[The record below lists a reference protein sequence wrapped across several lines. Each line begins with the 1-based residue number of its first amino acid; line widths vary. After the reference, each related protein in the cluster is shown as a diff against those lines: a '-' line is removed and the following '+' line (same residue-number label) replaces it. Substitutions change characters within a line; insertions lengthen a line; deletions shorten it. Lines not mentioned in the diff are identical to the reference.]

1 MQDDVARWF
10 AGRTFHGW
18 SWTAADLATWLRS
31 DGCGTGVTVVL
42 PARNEQATV
51 GAIVETLVRD
61 LVDGV
66 PLVDEV
72 VVMDSGSTDRTA
84 AVATAAGA
92 RVVHVDSVAPDLGVG
107 RGKGD
112 ALWKSLLA
120 TTGDLL
126 VFLDA
131 DLRDFTSSYVVGL
144 LGPLVLHPE
153 IAYVKATYDRP
164 VATTPG
170 VAPAGGGRVT
180 ELLAR
185 PLLNAWWPQ
194 LSGFVQP
201 LSGEYAGRRSVLE
214 QVPFVAGYGVE
225 VGLLIDLLALV
236 GLDGL
241 AQVDLERRVHRHQ
254 PDQSLGRMSGE
265 LLQAMV
271 RRLPAGAPRPR
282 AELDQYV
289 RGPGGGYEVVPWLL
303 PTIERP
309 PVATIRPAAAGPV
322 RSPAGADGAGSARRG
337 VVVAQGPSRPSS
349 RPPEAGVVRDQ
360 PAAVEAP
367 GHRSR
372 TVLVN
377 AGPWIPVP
385 PADYGGIENVIA
397 TLVDGLRDAG
407 HRVVLAT
414 VGASTVT
421 ADDLV
426 CAFDEGQLPRLAG
439 PYGDVV
445 GIAHAHMQAVVDR
458 VLSDPTIDIVHD
470 HLEVVGP
477 ATLACLPPGT
487 PPVLQTLHWDLAK
500 HERFYRS
507 FDGRGR
513 VAFAAVSDSQLAAAP
528 ANLRRQT
535 LGVVPLTAP
544 VDPRPPEPPGEHLL
558 TLGRLTPLKGYDI
571 AARLCRAHGHRLV
584 MAGPL
589 GGFADRDALERAL
602 AAPDGRVGGYPDVR
616 HFFADIEPLLD
627 GDLVRW
633 VGAVGGEA
641 KDRLLRTARAV
652 LFPLRWNEPGGT
664 AIVEALLAG
673 VPVVG
678 FRRGVLP
685 SLVDH
690 GVTGFVADTEDELA
704 GYLTRLDELDR
715 HEIWRRASARFAPAG
730 MAATYIRLYD
740 DLIDRCGTRDRRLA
754 RMAS

>member
-10 AGRTFHGW
+10 AARTFHGW
-18 SWTAADLATWLRS
+18 GWTATDLAARRRGP
-31 DGCGTGVTVVL
+31 DGRTGVTAVL

-61 LVDGV
+61 LVHDV
-66 PLVDEV
+66 RLLDEV

-84 AVATAAGA
+84 QVATDAGA
-92 RVVHVDSVAPDLGVG
+92 RVVHVDSVAPQLGAG

-112 ALWKSLLA
+112 ALWKGLLA
-120 TTGDLL
+120 TEGELL

-131 DLRDFTSSYVVGL
+131 DLEEFTSRYVVGL
-144 LGPLVLHPE
+144 VGPLVLHPE

-164 VATTPG
+164 VASTPG
-170 VAPAGGGRVT
+170 MAPAGGGRVT

-185 PLLNAWWPQ
+185 PLLNAWWPR

-225 VGLLIDLLALV
+225 VGLLVDLLRLV

-241 AQVDLERRVHRHQ
+241 AQVDLERRVHRNQ
-254 PDQSLGRMSGE
+254 ADQSLGRMSGE
-265 LLQAMV
+265 LLQALA
-271 RRLPAGAPRPR
+271 RRLPDGAPATR
-282 AELDQYV
+282 AELDQFV
-289 RGPGGGYEVVPWLL
+289 RGPGGAYEAVPWLL
-303 PTIERP
+303 PNVERP
-309 PVATIRPAAAGPV
+309 PVAALRRGRGGAVPSLVRPAVRGVGSAARLPAQPRDGLVPDAAAPAIPV
-322 RSPAGADGAGSARRG
+322 RPAT
-337 VVVAQGPSRPSS
+337 GPC
-349 RPPEAGVVRDQ
+349 
-360 PAAVEAP
+360 
-367 GHRSR
+367 R

-377 AGPWIPVP
+377 AGPWIAVP

-397 TLVDGLRDAG
+397 TLVDELRRAG
-407 HRVVLAT
+407 HRVILAS
-414 VGASTVT
+414 VGASTAAV
-421 ADDLV
+421 DDLV

-458 VLSDPTIDIVHD
+458 VLCDPTIDVVHD

-477 ATLACLPPGT
+477 ATLAHLPPGT

-500 HERFYRS
+500 HPRFYSS
-507 FDGRGR
+507 FDGHGR
-513 VAFAAVSDSQLAAAP
+513 VAFAAVSDSQLAAAA

-535 LGVVPLTAP
+535 LGVVPLAAP
-544 VDPRPPEPPGEHLL
+544 VDPRPPEPAGDHLL
-558 TLGRLTPLKGYDI
+558 TLGRLTPLKGYDV
-571 AARLCRAHGHRLV
+571 AARLCRRDGHRLV
-584 MAGPL
+584 LAGPL
-589 GGFADRDALERAL
+589 GGFHDRDALDRAL
-602 AAPDGRVGGYPDVR
+602 ADPDSRVRGYPDVR

-627 GDLVRW
+627 GELVRW

-641 KDRLLRTARAV
+641 KDRVLRTARAV

-690 GVTGFVADTEDELA
+690 GVTGFVTDNEDELA
-704 GYLTRLDELDR
+704 GYLGRVGELDR
-715 HEIWRRASARFAPAG
+715 RGIWERASARFAPAG
-730 MAATYIRLYD
+730 MAAAYARLYD
-740 DLIDRCGTRDRRLA
+740 DLIARCRRPDRVPTPA
-754 RMAS
+754 AS

>member
-1 MQDDVARWF
+1 MHDDVARWF
-10 AGRTFHGW
+10 SERTYHGW
-18 SWTAADLATWLRS
+18 RWTAADLAGRQRGP
-31 DGCGTGVTVVL
+31 DGRTGVTVVL

-51 GAIVETLVRD
+51 GIIVETLVRD
-61 LVDGV
+61 LVRGV
-66 PLVDEV
+66 PLLDEV

-84 AVATAAGA
+84 QVATDAGA
-92 RVVHVDSVAPDLGVG
+92 RVVHVDSVAADLGAG

-112 ALWKSLLA
+112 ALWKGLLA
-120 TTGDLL
+120 TEGELL
-126 VFLDA
+126 VFLDS
-131 DLRDFTSSYVVGL
+131 DLEDFTSRYVVGL
-144 LGPLVLHPE
+144 VGPLVLHPE

-164 VATTPG
+164 IASTPG
-170 VAPAGGGRVT
+170 VEPAGGGRVT

-225 VGLLIDLLALV
+225 VGLLVDLLRLV

-254 PDQSLGRMSGE
+254 TDQALGRMSGE

-271 RRLPAGAPRPR
+271 RRLPGGGPASR
-282 AELDQYV
+282 AELDQFV
-289 RGPGGGYEVVPWLL
+289 RGRGGAYEAVPWQL
-303 PTIERP
+303 PNAERP
-309 PVATIRPAAAGPV
+309 PVAEV
-322 RSPAGADGAGSARRG
+322 RRG
-337 VVVAQGPSRPSS
+337 AVRRPSS
-349 RPPEAGVVRDQ
+349 RPLAGDVDATLRLAARPRSAGVADR
-360 PAAVEAP
+360 PGAVPQGRP
-367 GHRSR
+367 GTGPSR

-377 AGPWIPVP
+377 AGPWIAVP

-397 TLVDGLRDAG
+397 TLVEELRAAG
-407 HRVVLAT
+407 HRVVLAS
-414 VGASTVT
+414 VGASEIAV
-421 ADDLV
+421 DDLV
-426 CAFDEGQLPRLAG
+426 APYDEGQLPRLAG

-458 VLSDPTIDIVHD
+458 VLCDPTIDVVHD
-470 HLEVVGP
+470 HLEVVGA
-477 ATLACLPPGT
+477 ATLAGLPPGM

-500 HERFYRS
+500 HPGFYGT

-528 ANLRRQT
+528 DNLRRQT
-535 LGVVPLTAP
+535 LGVVPLAAP
-544 VDPRPPEPPGEHLL
+544 VDPRPPEPPGDHLL
-558 TLGRLTPLKGYDI
+558 TLGRLTPLKGYDV
-571 AARLCRAHGHRLV
+571 AARLCRRDGHRLV

-589 GGFADRDALERAL
+589 GGLPDRDALDRAV
-602 AAPDGRVGGYPDVR
+602 AEPGSRVGGYPDVR

-627 GDLVRW
+627 GARVRW
-633 VGAVGGEA
+633 IGAVGGEV

-690 GVTGFVADTEDELA
+690 GVTGFVADTEEELA
-704 GYLTRLDELDR
+704 GYLGRVGELDR
-715 HEIWRRASARFAPAG
+715 RRIWERASARFAPAG
-730 MAATYIRLYD
+730 MAAAYARLYD
-740 DLIDRCGTRDRRLA
+740 DLIARCPRPDGLRA
-754 RMAS
+754 PVAS